1 MNVRPFFLFVVPL
14 LAAGC
19 ATQTPVAQKASPLRP
34 IALAMSPPTKLVETR
49 YDVRSYREAANPS
62 VRHEAHAVYRTTR
75 VPITVNEELATVPRT
90 AFSAASIAPLPAS
103 EELTAE
109 LATQRK
115 ITAEIRALQ
124 SSMADTEQKMQAQ
137 FALLVRQSAEAIKL
151 REQLEA
157 ERRRVRASSGTE
169 TASVPTAP
177 APTTNESPQVK
188 W

>member
-1 MNVRPFFLFVVPL
+1 MNVRPVFLFLVPL

-19 ATQTPVAQKASPLRP
+19 ATQTPVAQKAPPLRP
-34 IALAMSPPTKLVETR
+34 IAIAMSPPTKLVETR
-49 YDVRSYREAANPS
+49 YDVRTYREAANPS

-75 VPITVNEELATVPRT
+75 VPITVHEELATMPREN
-90 AFSAASIAPLPAS
+90 FPPASIAPLPAS

-115 ITAEIRALQ
+115 ITAEIRGLQAAL
-124 SSMADTEQKMQAQ
+124 ADTEQKMQAQ

-151 REQLEA
+151 REQLET
-157 ERRRVRASSGTE
+157 ERRHVRTASGTD
-169 TASVPTAP
+169 TASVPTTP
-177 APTTNESPQVK
+177 ASTANETPQVT

>member
-1 MNVRPFFLFVVPL
+1 MNVRPFFLLVVPL

-19 ATQTPVAQKASPLRP
+19 ATQTPVAQKAPPLRP

-49 YDVRSYREAANPS
+49 YDVRSYREAGNAS

-90 AFSAASIAPLPAS
+90 AFPPASIAPLPAS

-124 SSMADTEQKMQAQ
+124 ASMADTEQKMQAQ

-157 ERRRVRASSGTE
+157 ERRRVRTVSGSE
-169 TASVPTAP
+169 TTSTTAAP
-177 APTTNESPQVK
+177 AATANENSQVK

>member
-1 MNVRPFFLFVVPL
+1 MNVRPFFLLVMPL

-19 ATQTPVAQKASPLRP
+19 ATQTPVAQKAPPLRP
-34 IALAMSPPTKLVETR
+34 IALAMSPPAKLVETR
-49 YDVRSYREAANPS
+49 YDVRSYRETANAS

-75 VPITVNEELATVPRT
+75 VPITVNEELTTVPRT
-90 AFSAASIAPLPAS
+90 VFPPASIAPLPAS

-124 SSMADTEQKMQAQ
+124 ASMADTEQKMQAQ

-157 ERRRVRASSGTE
+157 ERRRVRTVSGSE
-169 TASVPTAP
+169 TASISTAP
-177 APTTNESPQVK
+177 AATATENSQVK